1 MEWKWIRVSVTEVIE
16 RKNGMVIDGNEWIE
30 NIHTKANEKQG
41 CVMMRVMEVK
51 WDGKKYGI
59 MNRRVC

>member
-1 MEWKWIRVSVTEVIE
+1 MSVTEVIE